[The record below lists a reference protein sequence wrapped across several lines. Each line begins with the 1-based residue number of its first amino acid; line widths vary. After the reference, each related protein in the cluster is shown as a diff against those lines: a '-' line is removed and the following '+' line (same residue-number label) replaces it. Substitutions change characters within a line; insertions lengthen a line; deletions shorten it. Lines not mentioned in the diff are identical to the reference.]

1 MPGVRLGDKRM
12 KYIEMTSTDPYMNL
26 ATEEYVFENMDRHE
40 SYFMLWQN
48 DNAIIIGK
56 HQNTVEEI
64 NQEFVDAHGIR
75 VARRLTGGGA
85 VYHDKGNLNFT
96 FIVDEGAA
104 EDFNFHVFVEPVLK
118 VLHKYDIPADFT
130 GRNDLTIDGMKF
142 SGNSQYAKHGRLLVH
157 GCVMLDA
164 NADYLTQ
171 ALKVKQKKYE
181 SRGIKSVRSRVTCI
195 NDHFR
200 EPMPM
205 TMFKQLLLKQVFAGN
220 DIEQY
225 ILNETDLAAIQKLR
239 DEKYATWEW
248 NYGKSPAYNMKR
260 EKKFPAGLVTIY
272 MQANKGR
279 IEDIHFYGD
288 FFGSRDLKE
297 LENKFTGLPLDDQL
311 LEKMKS
317 MDIGS
322 YMNGISAEDIYQ
334 LIRYE

>member
-1 MPGVRLGDKRM
+1 MP
-12 KYIEMTSTDPYMNL
+12 
-26 ATEEYVFENMDRHE
+26 A
-40 SYFMLWQN
+40 
-48 DNAIIIGK
+48 
-56 HQNTVEEI
+56 
-64 NQEFVDAHGIR
+64 
-75 VARRLTGGGA
+75 
-85 VYHDKGNLNFT
+85 
-96 FIVDEGAA
+96 
-104 EDFNFHVFVEPVLK
+104 
-118 VLHKYDIPADFT
+118 
-130 GRNDLTIDGMKF
+130 
-142 SGNSQYAKHGRLLVH
+142 
-157 GCVMLDA
+157 
-164 NADYLTQ
+164 
-171 ALKVKQKKYE
+171 YE
-181 SRGIKSVRSRVTCI
+181 
-195 NDHFR
+195 
-200 EPMPM
+200 
-205 TMFKQLLLKQVFAGN
+205 
-220 DIEQY
+220 IEQY